1 MMWGY
6 PTTNWWGMFFFMLLN
21 AVVWIAIVGLLVWA
35 LTRWLSSRTPTT
47 RDPSAGPS
55 AMEILRMRYARGEI
69 DADTFERMR
78 RQLEESE
85 NEIRQPPVPVQ

>member
-6 PTTNWWGMFFFMLLN
+6 PTTNWWGMGLFMLLN

-47 RDPSAGPS
+47 GNPSAGPS

-78 RQLEESE
+78 SQLEGTES
-85 NEIRQPPVPVQ
+85 EIRQPPIPVQ